1 MRISLASVLLLLV
14 AAACAPGGDAAP
26 GGAIT
31 EDASAAGAAAGGA
44 EVPAVL
50 TRDTDW
56 SACPTITPGKPTGVC
71 TDFGGNV
78 VVADAS
84 PPRLVLF
91 RGDQGCQEFQLPGD
105 QPAFRPSDVSIR
117 GFFVYAVDETDR
129 MLLRWDSSGSYRDV
143 LLNFADLQTGR
154 RISPY
159 GLDVDASGRLAI
171 TDVENHKVLVLDT
184 YLNVDVAFGN
194 YGTFDGQFDTPLG
207 VSFTP
212 RGELLVADSGNGRLQ
227 IFSDSGAHRRTIPAP
242 GADNP
247 MRRPRRAV
255 AAEDGTLYVADPV
268 ARCVFVLPPDGG
280 VRAFVADASGAF
292 EPTDLAL
299 GRDGRLF
306 VTDAATKSL
315 LAFKVM

>member
-1 MRISLASVLLLLV
+1 MRTSLAATILLLA
-14 AAACAPGGDAAP
+14 AAACASAGDVAP
-26 GGAIT
+26 GGA
-31 EDASAAGAAAGGA
+31 AAGDAAAPNGQP
-44 EVPAVL
+44 PAVL
-50 TRDTDW
+50 TPDPDW
-56 SACPTITPGKPTGVC
+56 NACITITPGKPTGVC

-84 PPRLVLF
+84 PPRLIVF
-91 RGDQGCQEFQLPGD
+91 RGSRGCQEFQLPGD

-143 LLNFADLQTGR
+143 LLNFEDLDTGR

-184 YLNVDVAFGN
+184 YLNINVAFGN

-227 IFSDSGAHRRTIPAP
+227 IFSDSGAHRRTVPAA

-255 AAEDGTLYVADPV
+255 AGEDGTLYVADPV
-268 ARCVFVLPPDGG
+268 AHRVFVLPPDGG
-280 VRAFVADASGAF
+280 TIRAFVAEGGAF

-306 VTDAATKSL
+306 VTDAATRSL

>member
-1 MRISLASVLLLLV
+1 MLLLLA

-26 GGAIT
+26 GGAVT
-31 EDASAAGAAAGGA
+31 EGAVAEGAAVGGA

-56 SACPTITPGKPTGVC
+56 RACPTITPGKPTGVC

-227 IFSDSGAHRRTIPAP
+227 IFSDSGATAAPSRHRARTTPCAGRGARWPRRTGRCTWRTRWRAACSCCRPTAACAP
-242 GADNP
+242 SSR
-247 MRRPRRAV
+247 MRAARSSRPTSRWAV
-255 AAEDGTLYVADPV
+255 TAACSSPT
-268 ARCVFVLPPDGG
+268 RPP
-280 VRAFVADASGAF
+280 
-292 EPTDLAL
+292 
-299 GRDGRLF
+299 
-306 VTDAATKSL
+306 SL
-315 LAFKVM
+315 CWHSQVM